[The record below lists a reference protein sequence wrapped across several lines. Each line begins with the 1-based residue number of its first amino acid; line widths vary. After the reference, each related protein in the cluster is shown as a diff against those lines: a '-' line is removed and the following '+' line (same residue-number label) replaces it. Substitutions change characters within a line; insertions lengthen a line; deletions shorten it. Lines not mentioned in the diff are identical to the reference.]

1 MLVGRFGDDRDDPPL
16 PEVAADRARGVGLVG
31 AHPLGTCP
39 GMTGARPGDVQVRH
53 QVREHRRVP
62 SLAGPDEHDQRI
74 AVPVNELVDLRRQP
88 AAGPADRMIGRLGQ
102 QIPVVR
108 SCPLCPV

>member
-1 MLVGRFGDDRDDPPL
+1 MVQNPRSTTLRY
-16 PEVAADRARGVGLVG
+16 RARGVGLVG

-39 GMTGARPGDVQVRH
+39 GTTGARPGDVQVRH

-74 AVPVNELVDLRRQP
+74 AVPVNELVDLR
-88 AAGPADRMIGRLGQ
+88 
-102 QIPVVR
+102 
-108 SCPLCPV
+108 